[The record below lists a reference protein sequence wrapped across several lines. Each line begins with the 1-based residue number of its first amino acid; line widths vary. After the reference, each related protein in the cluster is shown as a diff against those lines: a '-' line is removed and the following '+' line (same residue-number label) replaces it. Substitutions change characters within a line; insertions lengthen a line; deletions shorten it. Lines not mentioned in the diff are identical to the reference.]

1 MTNHDSL
8 PIRYEWDENK
18 RTETLRE
25 REIDFASMYDFDWE
39 TAIHQ
44 RSDRDAET
52 RWASFGLI
60 GNRLHH
66 VVWTERGD
74 RVRIISLR
82 KANSGEVRKYVKAFV

>member
-1 MTNHDSL
+1 MTNCDSL

-39 TAIHQ
+39 TAMHQ
-44 RSDRDAET
+44 RSDRDGET

-66 VVWTERGD
+66 VVWTERSD
-74 RVRIISLR
+74 RIRIISLR
-82 KANSGEVRKYVKAFV
+82 KANSGEVRKYVEALV